1 MLEKIKLLAKQ
12 YSSEIIKIRQHLH
25 ENPELSF
32 CEVNTSD
39 YIFEK
44 LKSFNLNSITK
55 NAGTGI
61 IALVEGKN
69 PNSKVIALRAD
80 IDALPIVEKNDISYR
95 SKNVGVMHACGH
107 DVHTSTL
114 LGVAKIL
121 SELKDEFEG
130 TVKLI
135 FQPAEEKLPGGAIKM
150 IEEGVL
156 QNPVPEIVIAQHVD
170 PALPVGTFGFKSGM
184 YMAST
189 DEVYLTVKGKG
200 GHAAMPHE
208 INDTVLAAAQIITA
222 LQQVVSRKAKAGI
235 PSVLSFGKIIGNG
248 ATNIIPEEVKI
259 DGTFRTMNEEWRKE
273 ALKLIQ
279 QIAETTAEAMG
290 TSCDVFIMNGY
301 PALINDENVTSK
313 AKQAAEEF
321 VGKENVKDLEIR
333 MTAED
338 FSYFTNSKP
347 GILYR
352 LGVRNEEKGIVSPLH
367 SPNFNVDEKSL
378 EIGVGYMAF
387 LAVSM
392 LKS

>member
-1 MLEKIKLLAKQ
+1 MLQKIKSLSEK
-12 YSSEIIKIRQHLH
+12 YSSEIIKIRHHLH

-32 CEVNTSD
+32 CEVKTSE
-39 YIFEK
+39 YIIETLKK
-44 LKSFNLNSITK
+44 LNIQKISKI
-55 NAGTGI
+55 AGTGVV
-61 IALVEGKN
+61 ALIEGKN
-69 PNSKVIALRAD
+69 PEYKVIALRAD
-80 IDALPIVEKNDISYR
+80 IDALPIVEKNDIAYK
-95 SKNVGVMHACGH
+95 SKNSGVMHACGH

-156 QNPVPEIVIAQHVD
+156 TNPIPEIIIAQHVD
-170 PALPVGTFGFKSGM
+170 PALPIGTLGFKSGM

-189 DEVYLTVKGKG
+189 DEVYLTVRGKG

-208 INDTVLAAAQIITA
+208 INDTVLSAAQIITA

-259 DGTFRTMNEEWRKE
+259 EGTFRTMNEAWRKE
-273 ALKLIQ
+273 ALTLIQ
-279 QIAETTAEAMG
+279 HIAETTAQAMG
-290 TSCDVFIMNGY
+290 TTCEVFIMNGY
-301 PALINDENVTSK
+301 PALINDENLTEK
-313 AKQAAEEF
+313 AKKIASEF

-352 LGVRNEEKGIVSPLH
+352 LGVRNEEKGIINPLH
-367 SPNFNVDEKSL
+367 SPSFNIDEKAL

-387 LAVSM
+387 LAVSL
-392 LKS
+392 LK

>member
-1 MLEKIKLLAKQ
+1 MLQKIKSLSEK
-12 YSSEIIKIRQHLH
+12 YSTEIIKIRHHLH

-32 CEVNTSD
+32 CEVKTSE
-39 YIFEK
+39 YIIET
-44 LKSFNLNSITK
+44 LKKFNIQKISKI
-55 NAGTGI
+55 AGTGVV
-61 IALVEGKN
+61 ALIEGKN
-69 PNSKVIALRAD
+69 PESKVIALRAD
-80 IDALPIVEKNDISYR
+80 IDALPIIEKNDIAYK
-95 SKNVGVMHACGH
+95 SKNTGVMHACGH

-156 QNPVPEIVIAQHVD
+156 TNPIPEIIIAQHVD
-170 PALPVGTFGFKSGM
+170 PALPIGTLGFKSGM

-189 DEVYLTVKGKG
+189 DEVYLTVRGKG

-208 INDTVLAAAQIITA
+208 INDTVLSAAQIITA

-259 DGTFRTMNEEWRKE
+259 EGTFRTMNEAWRKE
-273 ALKLIQ
+273 ALTLIQ
-279 QIAETTAEAMG
+279 HIAETTAQAMG
-290 TSCDVFIMNGY
+290 TTCEVFIMNGY
-301 PALINDENVTSK
+301 PALINDENLTEKVKKIAS
-313 AKQAAEEF
+313 EF
-321 VGKENVKDLEIR
+321 VGNENVKDLEIR

-338 FSYFTNSKP
+338 FSYFTNSKS

-352 LGVRNEEKGIVSPLH
+352 LGVRNEEKGIVNPLH
-367 SPNFNVDEKSL
+367 SPSFNIDEKAL

-387 LAVSM
+387 LAVSL
-392 LKS
+392 LK